1 MGDFLNNVVIF
12 LEEYYV
18 YVIGVGLIIIL
29 MLIGLL
35 TSKKKAK
42 KSTTDGSTM
51 ANINDVNT
59 GSINDVANTIQGN
72 TTQPVAEPATV
83 GNDVIQPNVQ
93 SNNMQPIDVVTFP
106 ESTIPVASEQSLA
119 PETTTEVIETLDPST
134 DDVSTTTDT
143 VITPAPEEVKPVAED
158 RFDKTEV
165 IDFSSLG
172 SSEHVTDIK
181 ASSANP
187 FVVDNSLYDDSI
199 LNGESS
205 STTNEPK
212 A

>member
-1 MGDFLNNVVIF
+1 
-12 LEEYYV
+12 
-18 YVIGVGLIIIL
+18 

-172 SSEHVTDIK
+172 SSEPVTDIK